1 MTEENGE
8 NSSNDDWSVACSD
21 DELATDGD
29 GNWYPPPADLEVLFE
44 ELEKNGILQLQWKCP
59 GRRPPSPI
67 GNEET
72 SNNSDQESNDEKK
85 SNFEFMD
92 EMSSPQIR
100 VRVAGENELK
110 GSAKKKTSSFDGI
123 LLNMKRHRQLN
134 QELEQKPE

>member
-1 MTEENGE
+1 
-8 NSSNDDWSVACSD
+8 
-21 DELATDGD
+21 
-29 GNWYPPPADLEVLFE
+29 
-44 ELEKNGILQLQWKCP
+44 
-59 GRRPPSPI
+59 
-67 GNEET
+67 
-72 SNNSDQESNDEKK
+72 
-85 SNFEFMD
+85 MD